1 MSKSNKKKKIF
12 STEDDETSATLLK
25 SSIQSE
31 DTTYL
36 SGYLMQKNAHR
47 QLKYLEAKDLE
58 KLSLLLVD
66 FLTTPLRLLALDV
79 LKKIAN
85 NKVLQAL
92 KHRAIDFEKL
102 VYLKGKIDFIKMKNL
117 KNVRHEPETTI
128 N

>member
-36 SGYLMQKNAHR
+36 SEYLMQKNAHR